1 MLFNNTNHL
10 LFNNTNY
17 YSLHSIF
24 FKTKVLAH
32 NKYYVHTKRKKG
44 QNNLNNMLALS
55 KGRWDKEKT
64 FHSVGLYVQI
74 ISERK
79 HKKLT
84 LVTFRDKN

>member
-24 FKTKVLAH
+24 LKTKLFAH
-32 NKYYVHTKRKKG
+32 NVHTKRKKG

-74 ISERK
+74 IPERK
-79 HKKLT
+79 HKKLA